1 MLKSSKSA
9 SPDFIVLLGSMDN
22 TYCPVLC
29 TVLCT
34 VRAPPI

>member
-1 MLKSSKSA
+1 
-9 SPDFIVLLGSMDN
+9 MDN